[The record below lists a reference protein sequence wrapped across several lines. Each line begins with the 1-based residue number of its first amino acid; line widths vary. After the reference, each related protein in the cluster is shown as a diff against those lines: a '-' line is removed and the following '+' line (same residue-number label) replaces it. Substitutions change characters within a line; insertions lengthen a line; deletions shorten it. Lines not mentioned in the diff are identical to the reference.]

1 MPDVPIRF
9 HLLAMYLRV
18 CACTSH
24 VHGALMHPNNCPKM
38 TRMLLF
44 LIKPTSCAFIQ
55 FVSQCFTSF
64 FASRRVAVLWSI
76 KSGAVRSQP
85 IPDTVSDTSISHR
98 SQSDAYRA
106 YEKVQ
111 LVTCCHF
118 TASRR
123 GLHIGEYWLIQRLF
137 LLFRAMFLFFIIFSV
152 WLSSTTL
159 YYSHAFICVFMW

>member
-111 LVTCCHF
+111 LVTCCYF

-123 GLHIGEYWLIQRLF
+123 GLHIGECSRVSLSCCCCFYIS
-137 LLFRAMFLFFIIFSV
+137 FILADMLGVASDSV
-152 WLSSTTL
+152 WSST
-159 YYSHAFICVFMW
+159 